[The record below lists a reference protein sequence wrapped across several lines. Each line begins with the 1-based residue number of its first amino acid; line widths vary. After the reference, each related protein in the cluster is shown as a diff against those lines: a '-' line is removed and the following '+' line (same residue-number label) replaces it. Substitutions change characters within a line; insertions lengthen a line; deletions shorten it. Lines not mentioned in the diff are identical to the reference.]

1 MGNRMRNRKGLA
13 VFIILLLTLFIGQ
26 GSFAGDRGNKKHKK
40 TGILLVAFGSSL
52 PEAQVSF
59 KNIDRKVKAAFP
71 KIPVRWAYTSSIIRK
86 KLAKQGKYLDSPK
99 EAMIKMSEE
108 GFTHV
113 AAQSL
118 HTIGGKE
125 YNEILRSVRRFQD
138 SGGFE
143 SIRVGNPLLYTQ
155 EDLGKM
161 TKALLEN
168 IPKERTK
175 DDGVVF
181 MGHGTHHP
189 SNAFYAAL
197 MFQIQRKDPNVF
209 IGTVEGYPKI
219 DDIKEMLLE
228 KKIEKA
234 YLMPLLSVAG
244 DHARKDMAGDDEKS
258 WTSIL
263 TKMGIE
269 IIPILKGTA
278 EYDNVVEIWVGH
290 LGAELAYF

>member
-1 MGNRMRNRKGLA
+1 MGSHKRLA
-13 VFIILLLTLFIGQ
+13 IIIILLLALLIG
-26 GSFAGDRGNKKHKK
+26 
-40 TGILLVAFGSSL
+40 TGIIASKQGNNKPQKIGIVLVAFGSSL

-59 KNIDRKVKAAFP
+59 ENIDRKVKAAFP

-113 AAQSL
+113 AVQSL

-125 YNEILRSVRRFQD
+125 YNELVRSVRRFQD

-197 MFQIQRKDPNVF
+197 MFQIQLKDPNVF

-244 DHARKDMAGDDEKS
+244 DHARKDMAGDGEKS

-290 LGAELAYF
+290 LREVLAHFRS